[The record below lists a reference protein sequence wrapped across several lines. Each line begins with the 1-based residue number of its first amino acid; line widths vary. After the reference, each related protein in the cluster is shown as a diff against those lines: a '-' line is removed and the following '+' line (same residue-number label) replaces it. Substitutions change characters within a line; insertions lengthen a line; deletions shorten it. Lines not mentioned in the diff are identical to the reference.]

1 MTDISEDELYLM
13 ANLRPDDTG
22 LPMVVW
28 ISERGRARHDVRV
41 KVARVHGHRASPY
54 DTASVGVRP
63 SPRVLAG
70 TLSPGD
76 LHAVSRWIALNEP
89 TIVDY
94 WDGTIGTGELMRRL
108 QPISP
113 PIPP

>member
-28 ISERGRARHDVRV
+28 ISERDRARHDVRV
-41 KVARVHGHRASPY
+41 KVAPVHGYRASPY
-54 DTASVGVRP
+54 DTASVGARP

-70 TLSPGD
+70 SLSTGD
-76 LHAVSRWIALNEP
+76 LHAVSRRIALNEP
-89 TIVDY
+89 VIVDY
-94 WDGTIGTGELMRRL
+94 WEARSG
-108 QPISP
+108 PVS
-113 PIPP
+113 